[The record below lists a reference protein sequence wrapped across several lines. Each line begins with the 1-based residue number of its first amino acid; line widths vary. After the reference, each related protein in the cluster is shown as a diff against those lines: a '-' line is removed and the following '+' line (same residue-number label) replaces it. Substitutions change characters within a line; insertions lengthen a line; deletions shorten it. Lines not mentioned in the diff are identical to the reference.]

1 VELIGDHTLVTAK
14 AGQDFIT
21 VKAPKDFAGNTGEA
35 VGINLTRDRL
45 FVFDAATGA
54 RVR

>member
-1 VELIGDHTLVTAK
+1 ML
-14 AGQDFIT
+14 T
-21 VKAPKDFAGNTGEA
+21 VKAQKDFTGNTGDS
-35 VGINLTRDRL
+35 VGVALTRDRL